1 VLARVSRGVRVLLLS
16 SVLDVKEVL
25 LFAFYRIKFNINTE
39 PVCSTVYVGGGSSII
54 ALLGTVN

>member
-1 VLARVSRGVRVLLLS
+1 MLLLS